1 MTPTLSPASTPS
13 AASALASAFVRSW
26 TSPNVSVPSSSM
38 IAVSDP

>member
-1 MTPTLSPASTPS
+1 
-13 AASALASAFVRSW
+13 LASAFVRAW